1 MLNNIVGYE
10 IVNSIWFLITYIL
23 VLSTIVPSIL
33 HNKKNNCEIL
43 ILAAIHITLIVLYI
57 YYLPKG
63 FSACK
68 NIDKNVIKINFTISS
83 VLHISIELVL
93 LVIIGIKSFIKA
105 FM

>member
-1 MLNNIVGYE
+1 MSGVEYVLLNVKRP
-10 IVNSIWFLITYIL
+10 LIATC
-23 VLSTIVPSIL
+23 S
-33 HNKKNNCEIL
+33 
-43 ILAAIHITLIVLYI
+43 LIVLYI

-63 FSACK
+63 FSAYK
-68 NIDKNVIKINFTISS
+68 NIDKNVIKINFSISS